1 MLLELSLT
9 TYKFVHGQ
17 KYHSMNKGS
26 ISFRWIITGLLFT
39 LLWASASTATKF
51 GLEAAQPL
59 VIAVVRFGFASFF
72 MLVAAHGILKYKLP
86 KGKQWAMLAVY
97 GLLNIT
103 IYLGLYVLA
112 MQKVTAGIGA
122 LAVATNPL
130 FIGFLSVIFLKE
142 RLNAFVLVALLLG
155 ITGVVVASYPL
166 LHNAGVSLKG
176 LLLMLFSMLS
186 YSSASVYFNKKNWG
200 GLKILT
206 INGWQTLI
214 GGVLLLPFTM
224 AFYHKSS
231 NHFNLKFWG
240 SVLWLAVFVS
250 VCAIQC
256 WLWLLKS
263 NPLKAS
269 MWLFLTP
276 IFGFIIAAFF
286 LHDAISLYTVIG
298 VALVI
303 AALFIS
309 QMNKGAKQIVQ
320 EELTIN
326 E

>member
-1 MLLELSLT
+1 
-9 TYKFVHGQ
+9 
-17 KYHSMNKGS
+17 MNKGTV
-26 ISFRWIITGLLFT
+26 SFRWIITGLLFT
-39 LLWASASTATKF
+39 LLWSSASTATKF

-59 VIAVVRFGFASFF
+59 VIAVARFGFASFF
-72 MLVAAHGILKYKLP
+72 MLVVAHGILKYPLP
-86 KGKQWAMLAVY
+86 KGTQWKMLAVY

-112 MQKVTAGIGA
+112 MQEVTAGIGA
-122 LAVATNPL
+122 LAVATNPV

-142 RLNAFVLVALLLG
+142 KISTAILIALLLG
-155 ITGVVVASYPL
+155 IAGVFAASYPL
-166 LHNAGVSLKG
+166 LHNAGVSPKG
-176 LLLMLFSMLS
+176 LLIMLFSMLS
-186 YSSASVYFNKKNWG
+186 YSAASVYFNKKNWG
-200 GLKILT
+200 DLKILT

-224 AFYHKSS
+224 AFYHKDM
-231 NHFNLKFWG
+231 NHFSLKFFG

-263 NPLKAS
+263 NPLKAA

-286 LHDAISLYTVIG
+286 LHDIISIYTIAG
-298 VALVI
+298 VVLVI

-309 QMNKGAKQIVQ
+309 QMNKEEKQIIQ
-320 EELTIN
+320 EELTMN